1 MAQDAWGV
9 DMIFNNCFTSSVIN
23 QLTIL
28 FSLMP
33 SAAFLF
39 RTAKLEGFIIH
50 SACNYFNIVPATS
63 NSSLQFAVGLP

>member
-9 DMIFNNCFTSSVIN
+9 DMIFDNCVTSSVIN
-23 QLTIL
+23 QLSIL

-33 SAAFLF
+33 STSFLF
-39 RTAKLEGFIIH
+39 RTAKMEGFIIH
-50 SACNYFNIVPATS
+50 WACNDYNIVPATS